1 VTTGG
6 AAGLGY
12 DAGMKVSASTVAAT
26 VAVAAAAA
34 LVFARRPVKPPEAS
48 GTWLPASRL
57 PTRR

>member
-1 VTTGG
+1 MRTGG

-12 DAGMKVSASTVAAT
+12 DAGMKVSARTVAAT

>member
-1 VTTGG
+1 MRTGTVV
-6 AAGLGY
+6 ALGY
-12 DAGMKVSASTVAAT
+12 DAGMKVPVRTVAAA
-26 VAVAAAAA
+26 VAVATAAA